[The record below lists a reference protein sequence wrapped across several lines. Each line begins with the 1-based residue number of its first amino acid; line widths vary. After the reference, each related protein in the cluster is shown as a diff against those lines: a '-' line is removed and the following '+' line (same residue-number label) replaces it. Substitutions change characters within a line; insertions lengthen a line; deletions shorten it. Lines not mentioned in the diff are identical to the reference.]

1 MSKSLCCLHM
11 YNDCIVLQVNSFY
24 DGFSELLWYKEGTQV
39 TYKVALPKNKIIVSE
54 LLEGYY
60 TFFTRNPKNKL
71 ETEPVTFYVTG
82 NLPSYTVNRLW
93 NTANLEATVY
103 TVTLKAELLDELE
116 KTPSAS
122 LLQLI
127 YKKYRSIAD
136 LEEFEEDIFYRLAVC
151 QETYENLQNSN
162 YNRNDINFNRLT
174 LLPVPKI
181 TVSDDVELI
190 KVYNISGNR
199 KELCATYRPENNSS
213 VIPLTEG
220 LFEIYLVQGS
230 YLLGTL
236 KHCNLS
242 QRCMEKLWEDYQ
254 SKNTD
259 YFDIVENNLASS
271 MNFDSFSSE
280 EVIHYK
286 EEVGMNPTNTVI
298 PRVKITEDKYLRGV
312 KLLISGV
319 NFATASQHTFFVSGK
334 DTDFLSENVQN
345 EFFPLT
351 GSSDTFTVDFEP
363 VVHMIDQEALLYVI
377 DEQGTI
383 VSRVTRC
390 IFDED
395 STTTMKDYYEKIRQ
409 AEINSYSKRL
419 LSQILS
425 SYPESWTYVQEMI
438 TRCLENTD
446 INVDNILLS
455 LLADVYNAPSN
466 VDKDLLSVEILKDF
480 ISSSKYNLNFFSDT
494 GITWNPVTHMVVGEP
509 SKTGYV
515 LCIYAKL
522 EGAKNYSSYYI
533 HSFPDKAVE
542 VLLNHY
548 GSYIIYAISELDYS
562 FSGFVYLNTTTKFMK
577 SYLVNL
583 EVR

>member
-1 MSKSLCCLHM
+1 M
-11 YNDCIVLQVNSFY
+11 YNDCIVLQVNNFY
-24 DGFSELLWYKEGTQV
+24 DGFSELLWYKEETQV
-39 TYKVALPKNKIIVSE
+39 TYKVTLPKNKIIVSG

-60 TFFTRNPKNKL
+60 TFFTRNPENKL

-93 NTANLEATVY
+93 NTADLEATVY
-103 TVTLKAELLDELE
+103 TVTLKAELLDKLE

-127 YKKYRSIAD
+127 YKKYCSIAD

-162 YNRNDINFNRLT
+162 YNRNDINYNRLT
-174 LLPVPKI
+174 LLPSPKI

-199 KELCATYRPENNSS
+199 KEFCAVYRPEDNNL

-220 LFEIYLVQGS
+220 LFEIHLVQGS
-230 YLLGTL
+230 YLLGIF

-254 SKNTD
+254 NKATD
-259 YFDIVENNLASS
+259 YLDIIENNFASS
-271 MNFDSFSSE
+271 MNFDSFLTE
-280 EVIHYK
+280 EIVHYK
-286 EEVGMNPTNTVI
+286 EEVGISPTNAII
-298 PRVKITEDKYLRGV
+298 PRIKVTEDQYLRGV

-334 DTDFLSENVQN
+334 DIDFLSENVQN

-351 GSSDTFTVDFEP
+351 GSSDIFTVDFEP

-390 IFDED
+390 MFDED
-395 STTTMKDYYEKIRQ
+395 NTTTMKDYYEKIRQ
-409 AEINSYSKRL
+409 AEINSYGKRL

-425 SYPESWTYVQEMI
+425 SYSESWTYVQEMM
-438 TRCLENTD
+438 TRCLENAD
-446 INVDNILLS
+446 INIDNILLS
-455 LLADVYNAPSN
+455 LLADVHNAPSN

-480 ISSSKYNLNFFSDT
+480 MSSSKYNLNFFSDT
-494 GITWNPVTHMVVGEP
+494 GITWNPVTHIVVGEP
-509 SKTGYV
+509 SETGYV
-515 LCIYAKL
+515 LCVYAKL
-522 EGAKNYSSYYI
+522 EGTEKYSSYYI
-533 HSFPDKAVE
+533 HSFPDKTVE
-542 VLLNHY
+542 VLLNRY
-548 GSYIIYAISELDYS
+548 GSYVIYAISELDYS